1 MFVVGKVTDVAGE
14 VVEVGPGVKSFK
26 AGDKVLA
33 YLTIAV
39 STHFYSFTSIPP
51 LK

>member
-1 MFVVGKVTDVAGE
+1 MFVVGKGSDVAGE

-26 AGDKVLA
+26 AGDKVVAALSHS
-33 YLTIAV
+33 V
-39 STHFYSFTSIPP
+39 STHFDSFAFIPP